1 MEKELKAKL
10 FMLNARDF
18 FKGLILAVITAVIT
32 FFANEL
38 QIGSSV
44 DLSLFKRMGIAA
56 IIAFLSYLVKN
67 LLTNSKGEILTPE
80 PK

>member
-1 MEKELKAKL
+1 MTKAKL
-10 FMLNARDF
+10 FMLNTRDF
-18 FKGLILAVITAVIT
+18 FKGLVLAVITAVIT
-32 FFANEL
+32 FLANEL

-44 DLSLFKRMGIAA
+44 DLTLLKRMGIAA
-56 IIAFLSYLVKN
+56 AIAFLSYLVKN